1 LAYSARL
8 SLRKGFML
16 GPFDYALALLS
27 LTLEVYVVVRLCV
40 SKRSFPYLALNVY
53 MFAAAAVTV
62 GGFFTLRRYGV
73 SSHAYGYFYYYT
85 DALLT
90 ISLFFVIMS
99 FYQQVF
105 RQMGSGKY
113 VRVASILLLSATAA
127 FSLLVVHQNLGHLT
141 ATHFVVEMSQNLY
154 FVGVVLTYL
163 LWGATIKLR
172 ETRTRLIQLVLALGI
187 FFSTDAAGY
196 ALRNL
201 FPSLEGAFLQWVPPI
216 AGTFLPLAWAYTF
229 TKVPEEAQLETARV
243 ARRATAA
250 SVAAHQH
257 S

>member
-1 LAYSARL
+1 
-8 SLRKGFML
+8 ML
-16 GPFDYALALLS
+16 GPLDYLITALSFLAEL
-27 LTLEVYVVVRLCV
+27 YVVLCLCV
-40 SKRSFPYLALNVY
+40 SKKAIRYISLNFY
-53 MFAAAAVTV
+53 MFAAAAATAGQVY
-62 GGFFTLRRYGV
+62 TLQHFGIR
-73 SSHAYGYFYYYT
+73 SQMYGYVYYYT

-105 RQMGSGKY
+105 QQMGVGKY
-113 VRVASILLLSATAA
+113 VRLASILLLSATAL
-127 FSLLVVHQNLGHLT
+127 FSYLVVRRIPSHHLT
-141 ATHFVVEMSQNLY
+141 NRFVVEMSQNLY

-163 LWGATIKLR
+163 LWGAVVKLR

-187 FFSTDAAGY
+187 FFSSDAAGY

-201 FPSLEGAFLQWVPPI
+201 YPSLEANFLKWVPPI

-229 TKVPEEAQLETARV
+229 TKVSEDARLETARV
-243 ARRATAA
+243 TRRAPA
-250 SVAAHQH
+250 STIAAHQH

>member
-1 LAYSARL
+1 
-8 SLRKGFML
+8 M
-16 GPFDYALALLS
+16 
-27 LTLEVYVVVRLCV
+27 TV
-40 SKRSFPYLALNVY
+40 S
-53 MFAAAAVTV
+53 
-62 GGFFTLRRYGV
+62 GFFILRRYGF
-73 SSHAYGYFYYYT
+73 SSPAYGYFYYYT

-99 FYQQVF
+99 FYHQVF
-105 RQMGSGKY
+105 RQMGAGKY
-113 VRVASILLLSATAA
+113 VRLASILLLSATAA
-127 FSLLVVHQNLGHLT
+127 FSFAVVHQNLGHLT

-163 LWGATIKLR
+163 LWGAIIKLR

-187 FFSTDAAGY
+187 FFSSDAAGY

-201 FPSLEGAFLQWVPPI
+201 YPSLEANFLRWVPPI

-229 TKVPEEAQLETARV
+229 TKIPEEARLETARV
-243 ARRATAA
+243 ARRVPAS
-250 SVAAHQH
+250 SVAAHQQ